1 LQIIL
6 LLYITWIPLRVAYCL
21 RMFANRLILLPTADP
36 SLCEGY
42 MLHVRAASV
51 HSILIATASSY
62 TIPRPS
68 ADEEEGPLLPLRTL
82 MELSG
87 APSRRPNIN
96 SKIKSGSGGSTAM
109 VLEGAG
115 AGADEG
121 EGEEEGDGLANIDSI
136 RPPALPPL
144 DQSVGAIMS
153 LLVEDIF
160 GAAAENKEAQG
171 TLRSNIKETKG
182 DKVSHF
188 TV

>member
-1 LQIIL
+1 
-6 LLYITWIPLRVAYCL
+6 
-21 RMFANRLILLPTADP
+21 
-36 SLCEGY
+36 

-62 TIPRPS
+62 SIPRPS

-96 SKIKSGSGGSTAM
+96 SKTKSGSGGSTAM

-115 AGADEG
+115 AGAGAGEG